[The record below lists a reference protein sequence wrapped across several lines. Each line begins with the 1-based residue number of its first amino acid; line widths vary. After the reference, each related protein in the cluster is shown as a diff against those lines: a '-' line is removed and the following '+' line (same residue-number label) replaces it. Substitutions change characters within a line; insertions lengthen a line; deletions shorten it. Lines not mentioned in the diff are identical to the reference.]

1 MTLKKIFNFL
11 LVQVFKF
18 FCIGLEMFFTDLIVF
33 STIIS
38 HQNFNFKIKNRNDDY
53 EIRIQNKNITSIKVD
68 TGKIGIIDF
77 RFILKRSNAMKLL
90 GNKFLSLEK
99 EINEKI
105 KQKQIYFKQKEAK
118 IKESKGKI
126 SELEYKKR
134 IKLFKEEVFLNQKKY
149 KEERS
154 LLNKSFQKIQKDI
167 KDLLAKIIKDVSIK
181 KNINIVLLKENIF
194 LFNNQN
200 IDFTDEVLEL
210 FNDRTKSMKIIIT
223 SSK

>member
-1 MTLKKIFNFL
+1 
-11 LVQVFKF
+11 
-18 FCIGLEMFFTDLIVF
+18 MFFTDLIVF

-134 IKLFKEEVFLNQKKY
+134 IKLFKEEVFQNQKKY

-200 IDFTDEVLEL
+200 IDFTEEVLQL
-210 FNDRTKSMKIIIT
+210 FNDRTRSMKIIIT
-223 SSK
+223 KP